1 MLTPDQISFYHDNSY
16 LLTDG
21 IFAAEELDELER
33 EFDGIIERRLAQQG
47 QIEALWGGD
56 WQKKYPNQQPLLHTH
71 DLQAYSAAWTKIL
84 VHNRFTEVISDLM
97 GCPNVQLHHTKMFLK
112 PTESG
117 GGFPMHQDYHYF
129 PHENDTM
136 MAAVVHL
143 SDSTEEMGCLRVVP
157 GSHKLGP
164 LEPFEHL
171 YLNPEEYPIEKATP
185 CIAERGDVLFF
196 SYLTIHG
203 SGQNVSDNL
212 RKTVLFQVRDPSDPP
227 LKNVHLSHSQGLIM
241 RGVDPL
247 AQCATAKDTLEDR
260 E

>member
-1 MLTPDQISFYHDNSY
+1 M
-16 LLTDG
+16 
-21 IFAAEELDELER
+21 
-33 EFDGIIERRLAQQG
+33 
-47 QIEALWGGD
+47 
-56 WQKKYPNQQPLLHTH
+56 
-71 DLQAYSAAWTKIL
+71 
-84 VHNRFTEVISDLM
+84 
-97 GCPNVQLHHTKMFLK
+97 
-112 PTESG
+112 
-117 GGFPMHQDYHYF
+117 
-129 PHENDTM
+129 
-136 MAAVVHL
+136 
-143 SDSTEEMGCLRVVP
+143 
-157 GSHKLGP
+157 
-164 LEPFEHL
+164 

-227 LKNVHLSHSQGLIM
+227 LKNVHLSHSHGLIM